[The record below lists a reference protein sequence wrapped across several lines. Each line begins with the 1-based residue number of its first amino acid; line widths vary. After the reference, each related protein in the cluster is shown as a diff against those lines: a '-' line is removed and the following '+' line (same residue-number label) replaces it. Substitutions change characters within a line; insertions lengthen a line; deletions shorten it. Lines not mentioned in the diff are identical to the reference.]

1 VVSVNRNV
9 LTVAHGAMCPIQTTC
24 DAPKMC
30 KRAKE
35 HHCPHE
41 AARNEKGSDEKE
53 GNCFGIAG
61 IEKETKRDTR
71 PAVTPAS
78 STGAF

>member
-1 VVSVNRNV
+1 VVIVNRNV

-41 AARNEKGSDEKE
+41 AARNEKGSDEKPRGE
-53 GNCFGIAG
+53 LLWYRGHRKG
-61 IEKETKRDTR
+61 
-71 PAVTPAS
+71 V
-78 STGAF
+78 